1 MRKAYNEIMEKVQVD
16 DEMRRRVL
24 RHLSQKMDADAAKM
38 VIRRRWQRGASLAA
52 CVAVLLMGGLLL
64 RQRNAAPE
72 DTPPVAAQFGIEEV
86 GSAEALADKAAF
98 PIRDVGPLPFE
109 PVSVSY
115 SWCWGE
121 LAQIRYEGE
130 NGSVLYRKSRGSEDI
145 SGDYQL
151 YSQQQNLDIDGIAVT
166 LKGDGGLV
174 CLATWQTDG
183 FTCSLSADPGL
194 AEQDFRALLES
205 ALYGA

>member
-38 VIRRRWQRGASLAA
+38 VIRRRWQRGVSLAA
-52 CVAVLLMGGLLL
+52 CVAVLLVGGLLL

-72 DTPPVAAQFGIEEV
+72 NTPPVAAQFGIEEV

-98 PIRDVGPLPFE
+98 PIRDIGPLPFE

-121 LAQIRYEGE
+121 LAQICYEGE
-130 NGSVLYRKSRGSEDI
+130 SGSVRYRKSRGAEDI

-151 YSQQQNLDIDGIAVT
+151 YSQQQDLDMDGIKVT

-194 AEQDFRALLES
+194 VEQNFRALLES